1 MKNRLFLAVITAV
14 GVSVSPSAGEDGD
27 RPSRTASDGS
37 QVIDYVAE
45 LESDVDSLKR
55 QVTALENELSH
66 KNDLLEQS
74 AGGGRRP
81 IIDDRD
87 RSAELS
93 KELSDARQRLA
104 EQSDRLQAQYARL
117 AEQGKKISELTAV
130 VESQK
135 SLTTHHEA
143 RERDLKEQLE
153 ERARGSEAKLR
164 QVEADKGALAARL
177 SESST
182 REKELQ
188 MKIAQLEERA
198 KIFQVNEIKLRQIEE
213 EKGALVLRLAEHS
226 NREKELQDKM
236 ATLEAAV
243 STDQGR
249 SGQLAQVQ
257 ESERRLIKAQ
267 ADLNTIIASQ
277 KNLLSQ
283 RESYAKE
290 LEQRV
295 KQQAEAL
302 ELQRAKLEESD
313 LQKGARDVR
322 LVTASALEQNK
333 EDVQRAALSS
343 PSVDQ
348 GVRARQGEQ
357 VVSIA
362 PLIPQ
367 NGQTQATKP
376 VVQSSGGSPNTIA
389 SRVRGELNAVR
400 AQFGER
406 DRLFAEYATT
416 SPALRIKPARAVSR
430 RGETLSDLE
439 TALRNATNA
448 GEAARIKQSLEE
460 IKRALDEDI
469 KLIQRLNRK

>member
-153 ERARGSEAKLR
+153 ERARGSETKLR
-164 QVEADKGALAARL
+164 KV
-177 SESST
+177 
-182 REKELQ
+182 
-188 MKIAQLEERA
+188 
-198 KIFQVNEIKLRQIEE
+198 EE